1 MPRPGYTTTCMKKST
16 IEKLKK
22 LKNEFHVSSYD
33 EVIEKLVRIYE
44 IASKFAS
51 ELEKAK
57 KKK

>member
-1 MPRPGYTTTCMKKST
+1 LPRPGYTTTCMKKST